1 MTPTIPTHSHLLTLL
16 QLASPALPVGAYSYS
31 EGIETLVMQGVIQ
44 NSADLLH
51 WLSQELATGA
61 IRVETAIMGWGY
73 EAAAEQNSATLED
86 WNQWLSAFRETEEM
100 RSQSWQMG
108 RSLLRLFSDLEP
120 ALAER
125 LPKGMRQGNC
135 NYAIAY
141 GIVAQAWEMPLEV
154 AGLAYLQSWAANL
167 ISVGVRV
174 VPLGQ
179 TEGQRLLRQLTDP
192 LQAAHAAIQTLT
204 PADLMACSWGVSLAS
219 MQHETQYSRLFRS

>member
-1 MTPTIPTHSHLLTLL
+1 
-16 QLASPALPVGAYSYS
+16 
-31 EGIETLVMQGVIQ
+31 MQGVIQ

-204 PADLMACSWGVSLAS
+204 PADLTACSWGVSLAS